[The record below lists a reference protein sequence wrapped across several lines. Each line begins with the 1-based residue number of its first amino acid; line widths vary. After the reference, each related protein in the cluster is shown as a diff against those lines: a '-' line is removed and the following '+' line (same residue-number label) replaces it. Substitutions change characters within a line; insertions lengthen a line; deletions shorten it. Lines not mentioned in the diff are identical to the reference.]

1 MQAFRIAVFFAL
13 LGALTGFFEGVMAY
27 TENPWWPGVEN
38 MQFNNSTTGLTDDDL
53 DALSVSDQSYST
65 TETVAQE
72 FDIMS
77 VAIKAIKGVFG
88 ITGFV
93 EDAMFGKSDSEL
105 RTIVHGFLLV
115 LQVGIYLIYAM
126 GLLQLWRRT
135 PMSGG
140 Y

>member
-27 TENPWWPGVEN
+27 TPNPWWPGVEN
-38 MQFNNSTTGLTDDDL
+38 LQYNNSTTGLTSDDI

-77 VAIKAIKGVFG
+77 VAIKSLKGVFG
-88 ITGFV
+88 ITSFV

-105 RTIVHGFLLV
+105 RTIFHGFLLV
-115 LQVGIYLIYAM
+115 VQVGIYLIYAM

-135 PMSGG
+135 PMAGG